1 MKSIKISL
9 SLFTVLFLVGIS
21 ARAGLNNDTLN
32 KKKTINST
40 GGLSSDEADS
50 KADDSVAYALL
61 NTDNSFSKKTLNRKA
76 LFNFLHS
83 STYKTTSRNKKL
95 ANKLSYRLAK
105 IFAGM
110 KAYPLAMQY
119 YSNTMTETDEIAEM
133 DSLSDNEDASPVP
146 GNFLEVNGQ
155 SVDFRPSN
163 NDSEPVN
170 NADITGSF
178 NDGKNAVAYAM
189 IIQVKQPVPGKRKAF
204 THLNNVGHM
213 FITLI
218 KYNADSTA
226 VSRSFGFY
234 PDKEN
239 LFSATPL
246 VPVSPSVFKDDE
258 LHDWDEFIGKFISA
272 KRFEKVIRLVRH
284 FENRTYHLSNNNCT
298 DFGLYAADVAG
309 ITINGT
315 HGKWPLGHGN
325 NPANAGQS
333 ILEGKFVNADTG
345 NGEGLFVCAN
355 VK

>member
-1 MKSIKISL
+1 MKYIRISL
-9 SLFTVLFLVGIS
+9 FVFIVLFAYGIP
-21 ARAGLNNDTLN
+21 AHAGLHDTLN
-32 KKKTINST
+32 EKKTINAT
-40 GGLSSDEADS
+40 RGLPNDEDDN
-50 KADDSVAYALL
+50 KADDSVANTLL

-76 LFNFLHS
+76 LFHFLHS
-83 STYKTTSRNKKL
+83 SSYKKTSRNKKL
-95 ANKLSYRLAK
+95 AGKLYYRLAR

-119 YSNTMTETDEIAEM
+119 YSSTMTATDEILPG
-133 DSLSDNEDASPVP
+133 DSLSNNDDTAVVP

-155 SVDFRPSN
+155 YVDFRPSN
-163 NDSEPVN
+163 NNSEPISNTKV
-170 NADITGSF
+170 ITSF
-178 NDGKNAVAYAM
+178 DDGKNAVAYAV
-189 IIQVKQPVPGKRKAF
+189 IIQVKQPMPGKRKAF

-246 VPVSPSVFKDDE
+246 EPVSQSVFKDDE
-258 LHDWDEFIGKFISA
+258 LHDWDEIIGKFISA
-272 KRFEKVIRLVRH
+272 KRFEKIIRLVRH
-284 FENRTYHLSNNNCT
+284 YENRTYHLSNNNCT
-298 DFGLYAADVAG
+298 DFGLYAAEVAG
-309 ITINGT
+309 ITINATLGR
-315 HGKWPLGHGN
+315 WPLGHGN

-345 NGEGLFVCAN
+345 NGEGLFVCSIP
-355 VK
+355 K